1 MLVTTQSFL
10 PANRCAT
17 RNCSSRALNLPR
29 DLKPAAAECFPKV
42 LAASGVLRQGLPTA
56 LCHSGR
62 CSEGLGSVLHQL
74 VLKVL
79 FHELD
84 DGTAKKLF
92 SIYLLF
98 FSCVC
103 ELAGLL
109 VDKDRKK
116 KKKKMKSLKFRRNM
130 CQTWHF
136 GRKNEAQ
143 ERAILWKSMQDLL
156 CTVNSAGVK

>member
-116 KKKKMKSLKFRRNM
+116 KKKR
-130 CQTWHF
+130 
-136 GRKNEAQ
+136 
-143 ERAILWKSMQDLL
+143 
-156 CTVNSAGVK
+156 

>member
-17 RNCSSRALNLPR
+17 RNCSSRALNLLG

-56 LCHSGR
+56 LRHSGR

-74 VLKVL
+74 LLKVL

-84 DGTAKKLF
+84 DRTAKKLF
-92 SIYLLF
+92 FNLFIY
-98 FSCVC
+98 FS
-103 ELAGLL
+103 
-109 VDKDRKK
+109 
-116 KKKKMKSLKFRRNM
+116 
-130 CQTWHF
+130 
-136 GRKNEAQ
+136 
-143 ERAILWKSMQDLL
+143 L
-156 CTVNSAGVK
+156 CL